1 LKAESPDRPLTAAE
15 AASLLEQVEL
25 RRERAH
31 ADLGAS
37 WFPLVLF
44 GGLGVAAALLSL
56 ATAPVALAPFWLVAG
71 PLGGVLTARHYMRRE
86 RRLGIARAGLPY
98 AAVAVTLIV
107 AASFVGGAG
116 SGLVRELGPA
126 LVVAA
131 GYLAFA
137 WLERSLAVAAV
148 ALAIGGLAGVLA
160 VARPPAVAELA
171 MLGTGALMLASGLAL
186 RSRMEAR

>member
-1 LKAESPDRPLTAAE
+1 MKAESPDHPLTAAG

-31 ADLGAS
+31 ADLDAF

-44 GGLGVAAALLSL
+44 GGLGLAAALLSL
-56 ATAPVALAPFWLVAG
+56 VTAPAALGPFWLLAG

-98 AAVAVTLIV
+98 AAVAVALIV
-107 AASFVGGAG
+107 AASLVGAAG

-126 LVVAA
+126 FVVAA

-148 ALAIGGLAGVLA
+148 ALAVGVLA
-160 VARPPAVAELA
+160 AAFAIARPPAMAELA
-171 MLGTGALMLASGLAL
+171 MLGTGALMLASGLAA
-186 RSRMEAR
+186 RSRMEAP